1 MRIEIDEAA
10 GPIFRQ
16 IVAQVTAAR
25 DRGDLLPSERL
36 PTVRELA
43 VQLGVNR
50 NTVAHAYH
58 LLRQAGVLVGH
69 TGQGSRVAVAPVAVP
84 REPPY
89 LQRLDDAVGAALA
102 SGVAPPL
109 IAEIVS
115 QGIQRRQRSSDP
127 KALVHCQG
135 SHDFCLDLLA
145 RRLRTVAP
153 QTRLIC
159 TPVGSTAGLLALG
172 RGEAQ
177 LAGLHLLDVATGEY
191 NRPSVRRLLPGIN
204 VRLITLVERE
214 QGLIVRRGNPLG
226 VRDIAGLARPALRYA
241 SRQPGSGT
249 QLLLEHLL
257 AQHGLTLA
265 QIRHVIGPLN
275 THLAVAAAVAGGRAD
290 VGLGIHA
297 AARALDLD
305 FIPLATER
313 YDLAFR
319 QEEDNSAWVA
329 ALLETLA
336 SPALRAE
343 IETLPGYDA
352 SHTAWMVYPRQ

>member
-1 MRIEIDEAA
+1 MRIELDEAG
-10 GPIFRQ
+10 GPIYTQ
-16 IVAQVTAAR
+16 IVAQVTSAR
-25 DRGDLLPSERL
+25 DRGELVPGERL

-43 VQLGVNR
+43 AQLGVNR

-58 LLRQAGVLVGH
+58 LLRQAGVIVGH
-69 TGQGSRVAVAPVAVP
+69 TGRGSHIAALPAGVP

-89 LQRLDDAVGAALA
+89 TQRLDEAVGAALA
-102 SGVAPPL
+102 GGVAPPL
-109 IAEIVS
+109 VEELVQ
-115 QGIQRRQRSSDP
+115 QGIRRRQRSSAD
-127 KALVHCQG
+127 ADTLVHYQG

-145 RRLRTVAP
+145 RRMRRVAP
-153 QTRLIC
+153 RMRLIC

-177 LAGLHLLDVATGEY
+177 LAGLHLLDAATGEY
-191 NRPSVRRLLPGIN
+191 NWPSVRRMLPGLNI
-204 VRLITLVERE
+204 RLITLVERE

-226 VRDIAGLARPALRYA
+226 VRDLSDLARPALRYA

-257 AQHGLTLA
+257 AQHGLNPA
-265 QIRHVIGPLN
+265 HVQPTIGPLT
-275 THLAVAAAVAGGRAD
+275 THLALAAAVAGGRAD
-290 VGLGIHA
+290 VGLGIRA

-319 QEEDNSAWVA
+319 HEEDNSAWLA
-329 ALLETLA
+329 TLLETLA

-343 IETLPGYDA
+343 IETLDGYDTT
-352 SHTAWMVYPRQ
+352 HTAWMVYP

>member
-1 MRIEIDEAA
+1 MRIELDDAA
-10 GPIFRQ
+10 GPIYAQ

-36 PTVRELA
+36 PGVRELA
-43 VQLGVNR
+43 TQLGVNR

-58 LLRQAGVLVGH
+58 LLRQAGVIVGH
-69 TGQGSRVAVAPVAVP
+69 TGQGSRIAAAPAPVP

-89 LQRLDDAVGAALA
+89 VQRLDDAVGTALA
-102 SGVAPPL
+102 GGIAPQL
-109 IAEIVS
+109 IAEIVH
-115 QGIQRRQRSSDP
+115 QGIQRRQRSSGGQGS
-127 KALVHCQG
+127 LVHCQG

-145 RRLRTVAP
+145 RRLRAVAP

-177 LAGLHLLDVATGEY
+177 LAGLHLLDAATGEY
-191 NRPSVRRLLPGIN
+191 NWPSVRRMLPDIKI
-204 VRLITLVERE
+204 RLITLVERE
-214 QGLIVRRGNPLG
+214 QGLIVRHGNPLG
-226 VRDIAGLARPALRYA
+226 VRDISDLARPALRFA
-241 SRQPGSGT
+241 GRQPGSGT
-249 QLLLEHLL
+249 HLLLEHLL
-257 AQHGLTLA
+257 AQHGLTFVHI
-265 QIRHVIGPLN
+265 QHTVGPLT

-290 VGLGIHA
+290 VALGIRA

-319 QEEDNSAWVA
+319 YEDDKSAWVA
-329 ALLETLA
+329 ALFETLA

-352 SHTAWMVYPRQ
+352 SRIAWMVYP